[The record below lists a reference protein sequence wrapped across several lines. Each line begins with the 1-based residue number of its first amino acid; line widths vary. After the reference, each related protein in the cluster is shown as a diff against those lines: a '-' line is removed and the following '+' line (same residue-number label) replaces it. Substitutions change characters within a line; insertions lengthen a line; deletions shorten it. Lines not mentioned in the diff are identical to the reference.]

1 MKKIGKYIKNLF
13 VSKNITAVDE
23 QDISK
28 MIHKESE
35 KERYAKKLGVKYHEY
50 EMPKAYIGTTSAFY
64 MQDNMVYLYPPND
77 GAPTKPI
84 YFYDDGRLIFR
95 NENAFQ
101 EITNLDEI
109 LLEMIQIYNKALDEK
124 VSINSYGFMLE
135 LQDKLTPFYNGRASL
150 VMTDRAIPNENSK
163 KSLKYY
169 INSFLD
175 RFIGWNFG
183 VSVNRNNELKKELEK
198 LNEKVINLGLREYK
212 GIGFEVYG
220 TETEVYN
227 GLQHYYLPT
236 ETEKT
241 FNKK

>member
-1 MKKIGKYIKNLF
+1 
-13 VSKNITAVDE
+13 
-23 QDISK
+23 
-28 MIHKESE
+28 MILET
-35 KERYAKKLGVKYHEY
+35 LGVKYHEY

-135 LQDKLTPFYNGRASL
+135 LQDKLTPFYNGRAIQLTQVWNQIYVIYNPYCNGRLTGVERYDLALTLQSL
-150 VMTDRAIPNENSK
+150 
-163 KSLKYY
+163 L
-169 INSFLD
+169 L
-175 RFIGWNFG
+175 
-183 VSVNRNNELKKELEK
+183 
-198 LNEKVINLGLREYK
+198 
-212 GIGFEVYG
+212 
-220 TETEVYN
+220 
-227 GLQHYYLPT
+227 YLSWLP
-236 ETEKT
+236 
-241 FNKK
+241 FQ